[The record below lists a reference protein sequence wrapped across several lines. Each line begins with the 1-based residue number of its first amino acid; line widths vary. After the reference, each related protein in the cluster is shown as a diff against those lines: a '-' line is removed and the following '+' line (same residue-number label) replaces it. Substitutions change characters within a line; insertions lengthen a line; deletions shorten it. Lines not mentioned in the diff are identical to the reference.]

1 MALPFLRRPNLES
14 SRRFSRASLA
24 AAVTGALALASLA
37 GLSTAAQA
45 AVNDTYKYFGST
57 SAGAN
62 VRLTGST
69 SNFATK
75 LYNLTGQ
82 GSATSTSGYSVDFTG
97 TPPTSNNNYTEADWS
112 SLPQASA
119 VANRGP
125 VEWILKN
132 SYPRVTTTT
141 LRATLQ
147 AHPDFSSF
155 PSGNFSESEA
165 IAATQ
170 AAIWHFTDGKDLDLT
185 NTSVNSARTRLFT
198 QYLIQEASGKS
209 AATGQAPTVEVQS
222 DSGRTS
228 FAVEPSGAFGPF
240 TLASST
246 TATLTATGPARLV
259 DATGATLTG
268 LQQPGTSFWVLPT
281 AIPAAAGT
289 VTVRAQTSA
298 VTTTVVNAALG
309 KVNVSPFAARENLAV
324 LSTSS
329 RSSQHELALNWEIDQ
344 NSPDDFDA
352 DGSATTRSYT
362 YYPRG
367 ELSPTLERVRFTDG
381 TSTTTDLIG
390 LTGNGSDGSADVYS
404 ANFASTAINASQG
417 PVLPQGV
424 TFQEGDWSASPVLA
438 ENSGQA
444 NVARILQQSYPK
456 LTVAQLTNAL
466 KQSGGLSASS
476 GNIKN
481 WEAIAATQAAIWHF
495 TDGKD
500 LDTTRYATPVSATA
514 SSQSDAAPAD
524 LVLDSNASSAWQ
536 AAAPGTASLDF
547 TFPASFEPRSY
558 AVTTREGGAAA
569 NTPASWKLQRSAN
582 GVTYTDVSTST
593 VTHTFA
599 GGPAETRVSGNIPPG
614 AIYGSYTTLYR
625 VVFTGAQDP
634 SQPVEIGEVTF
645 EGFGVFGNQ
654 PNYDYQQFANTSNVV
669 RAYQY
674 LVADAEANPVPA
686 PAPLVDVQSA
696 QDAFEREALTD
707 LVGPFTYTGTLA
719 AEITLS
725 GQDQARLLTDPGSGA
740 GEDSGDGDGDGA
752 GGDAGTD
759 PDTEVAGRSAA
770 GAQSLILAPGATFWV
785 DLGDVESGSFEL
797 VAQGTAVNWV
807 TARALDGSTETGP
820 TLTQL
825 GVQSIRA
832 SDALPIQFSLAPAPT
847 LELGSETATHGE
859 VVDIEGTGF
868 RAGESVTVQLESGP
882 VALLDVVADAQ
893 GGFAGTV
900 TVPSEAA
907 LGTDSVRAVGIASQR
922 SAVDE
927 LEVVTAAVVPG
938 DPESPG
944 DSDASGTDPD
954 APADPQKPNAASAAL
969 VQTGVPDLGWT
980 GFIAATVV
988 LLAAA
993 GLLLGVSRRRALN
1006 DTVAGE
1012 NSWHR

>member
-1 MALPFLRRPNLES
+1 MSSLATMPLLPLRRPNRES
-14 SRRFSRASLA
+14 SLRFTRASLA

-45 AVNDTYKYFGST
+45 AVNDAYKYFGST

-69 SNFATK
+69 SNFSTR

-97 TPPTSNNNYTEADWS
+97 SPPTSNNNYTEAEWS
-112 SLPQASA
+112 SLPQATA
-119 VANRGP
+119 VANRGA

-132 SYPRVTTTT
+132 SFPRVTTTT

-147 AHPDFSSF
+147 AHPDFAAF

-170 AAIWHFTDGKDLDLT
+170 AAIWHFTDGKDLDQT

-198 QYLIQEASGKS
+198 QYLVQEAAGKT
-209 AATGQAPTVEVQS
+209 AATGQAPAVEVQS

-259 DATGATLTG
+259 DAAGATLSG

-281 AIPAAAGT
+281 ATPAAAGS

-329 RSSQHELALNWEIDQ
+329 RSSQHELALEWEIDQ

-362 YYPRG
+362 YFPRG

-381 TSTTTDLIG
+381 ASTTTDLIG
-390 LTGNGSDGSADVYS
+390 LTGNGSDNSADVYS
-404 ANFASTAINASQG
+404 ADFERTAINANQG
-417 PVLPQGV
+417 PVLPQGT
-424 TFQEGDWSASPVLA
+424 TFQEGDWSASPKLA
-438 ENSGQA
+438 ENAGQA
-444 NVARILQQSYPK
+444 NVARILQQSYPN

-466 KQSGGLSASS
+466 KQSGGLPASS

-514 SSQSDAAPAD
+514 SSQTDAAPSA
-524 LVLDSNASSAWQ
+524 LVLDGNTATAWQ
-536 AAAPGTASLDF
+536 AATPGTASLDF

-558 AVTTREGGAAA
+558 AVTSRDGGAAA
-569 NTPASWKLQRSAN
+569 NTPASWKLQRSTD
-582 GVTYTDVSTST
+582 GVTFTDVSTST
-593 VTHTFA
+593 VTHSFA
-599 GGPAETRVSGNIPPG
+599 GGAAATRVSGNIPSG
-614 AIYGSYTTLYR
+614 ATYGSYTTLYR

-634 SQPVEIGEVTF
+634 SQPIEVGEVTF
-645 EGFGVFGNQ
+645 EGFGVFGSQ
-654 PNYDYQQFANTSNVV
+654 PNYDYQQFANSSNVV

-674 LVADAEANPVPA
+674 LIADAVANPVPA
-686 PAPLVDVQSA
+686 PAPLVDVQST
-696 QDAFEREALTD
+696 QGAFEREALTD

-719 AEITLS
+719 AEVTLT
-725 GQDQARLLTDPGSGA
+725 GQDQARLLTDPGTGVGDDSNDDADTDPGTEITGRAAA
-740 GEDSGDGDGDGA
+740 GE
-752 GGDAGTD
+752 
-759 PDTEVAGRSAA
+759 
-770 GAQSLILAPGATFWV
+770 QSLILAPGSTFWV

-825 GVQSIRA
+825 GVQSVRA
-832 SDALPIQFSLAPAPT
+832 SDALPIQFTLAPAPT

-859 VVDIEGTGF
+859 VVDIEGAGF
-868 RAGESVTVQLESGP
+868 RAGESVAVQLESGP
-882 VALLDVVADAQ
+882 VALLDVVADEEGA
-893 GGFAGTV
+893 FAGTV
-900 TVPSEAA
+900 TVPSEAE
-907 LGTDSVRAVGIASQR
+907 LGADSVRAVGVASQR
-922 SAVDE
+922 SALDE
-927 LEVVTAAVVPG
+927 LEVVAAAVVPG
-938 DPESPG
+938 DPETPG
-944 DSDASGTDPD
+944 GTGGGDTDPSDSDPG
-954 APADPQKPNAASAAL
+954 APADPQKPKPVTAAL
-969 VQTGVPDLGWT
+969 EHTGAPDLGWT
-980 GFIAATVV
+980 GLIAATVV

-1006 DTVAGE
+1006 DATAGE
-1012 NSWHR
+1012 N